1 MDPRDEKGKI
11 WKNGDLIAW
20 KDATVHVM
28 SHVVHYGS
36 SVFEGIRCYSTPKG
50 PSIFRLREHIRRM
63 FDSARIYRMAV
74 PFSQDEVMAAC
85 RKVVKENGFDSAYV
99 RPIVYRGYHSLG
111 VDPTKCPID
120 VMVAALNWGR
130 YLGEKAINEG
140 VDVCVSS
147 WNRMGPNTM
156 PSLAKAGANYMN
168 SQLIKMEAMQ
178 NGYLEGIGLD
188 TFGHVSE
195 GSGENI
201 FLIRNDTIYT
211 PPLDASIL
219 PGITR
224 DSVLT
229 LASEMDIP
237 VVETHIPREM
247 LYIADELFF
256 TGTAAEVTPIRSVD
270 RQPVGTGSRGPIT
283 EKLQKRYFDY
293 INGQCEDLYGW
304 HDYVQ

>member
-36 SVFEGIRCYSTPKG
+36 SVFEGIRCYSTPDG

-63 FDSARIYRMAV
+63 FDSARIYRMEV

-120 VMVAALNWGR
+120 VVVAALNWGR
-130 YLGEKAINEG
+130 YLGEEAINDG

-156 PSLAKAGANYMN
+156 PALAKAGSNYMN

-211 PPLDASIL
+211 PPLDAGIL

-224 DSVLT
+224 DSILT